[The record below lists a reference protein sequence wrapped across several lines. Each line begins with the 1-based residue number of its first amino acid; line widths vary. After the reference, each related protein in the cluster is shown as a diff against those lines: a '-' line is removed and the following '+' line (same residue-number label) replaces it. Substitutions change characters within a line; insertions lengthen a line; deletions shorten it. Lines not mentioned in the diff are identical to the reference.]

1 MGGTFWLITLYNQT
15 VNLNHEISA
24 AKAQLDT
31 IGAENT
37 AINNKI
43 VTMLG
48 DTDQLTAMATSDGLV
63 VDARPQYV
71 TARSKIAMK
80 NRTLLLIIGDR
91 RLYALSVVPCFG
103 IAA

>member
-1 MGGTFWLITLYNQT
+1 MTFIRPNKNSIALRIFLAIVITTLVGGTFWLITLYNQT

-43 VTMLG
+43 MTMLG
-48 DTDQLTAMATSDGLV
+48 DADQLTALATSDGLV
-63 VDARPQYV
+63 VDSRPQYV
-71 TARSKIAMK
+71 TAAR
-80 NRTLLLIIGDR
+80 
-91 RLYALSVVPCFG
+91 
-103 IAA
+103 

>member
-1 MGGTFWLITLYNQT
+1 MTFYKPDKNNTVLRIFLAIVIMSLVGGTFWLITLYNQT

-71 TARSKIAMK
+71 TAAQ
-80 NRTLLLIIGDR
+80 
-91 RLYALSVVPCFG
+91 
-103 IAA
+103 